1 MAALS
6 TGIAAALLAAGIAAG
21 GTPADLIAPSGDW
34 CPVIECRITSYC
46 PTCNDGT
53 GHESSSGAYL
63 RTGHAACRWLP
74 VGTIISIEGEE
85 FEIVDTCGTDAIDV
99 FIDDN
104 SGECRCNLNEYR
116 KVAIKKEIKK

>member
-74 VGTIISIEGEE
+74 VGTIISI
-85 FEIVDTCGTDAIDV
+85 DV
-99 FIDDN
+99 FIDDD
-104 SGECRCNLNEYR
+104 SGECHCNLNEYR
-116 KVAIKKEIKK
+116 KVAIKKEIRK